1 MKDEIIEGI
10 VTVIVALLIIFTCS
24 VPIVLNY
31 WKQDYEYRRAKE
43 EKDKDE
49 DEE

>member
-1 MKDEIIEGI
+1 MKEGIIKGI
-10 VTVIVALLIIFTCS
+10 VTVIVALSIMFACS

-43 EKDKDE
+43 EN